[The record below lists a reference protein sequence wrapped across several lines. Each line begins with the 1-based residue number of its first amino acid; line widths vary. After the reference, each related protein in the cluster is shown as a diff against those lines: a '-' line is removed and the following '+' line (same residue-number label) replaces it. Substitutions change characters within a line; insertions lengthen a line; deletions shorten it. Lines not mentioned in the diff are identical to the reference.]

1 MSDTEDTKVIQSV
14 STKLPAFNSKR
25 PDLWFCQVEAE
36 FDVTGVKKEET
47 KYSFVV
53 KSLTPEAAIRL
64 EYVLKTRPT
73 VAPYETLKKA
83 ILQKFT
89 PTEAERLEAMWDDQP
104 LGDMKPSDW
113 AAHLQSLLP
122 TEQDAY
128 KFFVKNLFL
137 RRLPPGVRRSL
148 AREDFTSLHE
158 LSDEADKLWASDKFQ
173 SAATVEVQATGRVP
187 KQTGAPSAVGQ
198 QRSATTSRPGP
209 AVCWRHKQYGDRAH
223 KCEGGSCTWPKN
235 GPVGSSN

>member
-73 VAPYETLKKA
+73 VTPYETLKKA

-122 TEQDAY
+122 T
-128 KFFVKNLFL
+128 
-137 RRLPPGVRRSL
+137 
-148 AREDFTSLHE
+148 
-158 LSDEADKLWASDKFQ
+158 
-173 SAATVEVQATGRVP
+173 
-187 KQTGAPSAVGQ
+187 
-198 QRSATTSRPGP
+198 
-209 AVCWRHKQYGDRAH
+209 
-223 KCEGGSCTWPKN
+223 
-235 GPVGSSN
+235 